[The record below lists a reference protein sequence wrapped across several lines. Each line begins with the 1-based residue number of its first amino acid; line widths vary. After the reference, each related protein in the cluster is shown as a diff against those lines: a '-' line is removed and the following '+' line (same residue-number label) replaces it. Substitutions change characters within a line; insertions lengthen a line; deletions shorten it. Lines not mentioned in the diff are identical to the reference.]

1 MPVDIDPKYLDAIP
15 LKGIGPEHLR
25 DRLILPAHLS
35 SSSFGLVGS
44 ISTIDPDDA
53 AAAGSTGLIADA
65 GHQHRFTTAA
75 PSALTKT
82 TTNTEGSGTDF
93 VRNDHGHS
101 TAALPWG
108 LLAAPTALTAN
119 SASTS
124 GTTELDLALDQTVTI
139 TSTRRVTLTFT
150 PRNLLGTVQQ
160 DLFEVRFRENG
171 TQVMAFRGQVH
182 EVTAH
187 IDMHTMTHT
196 YTPTSGSR
204 TFDVTL
210 IRVAGTGTAQIIA
223 GATFPAT
230 FTVMDPG
237 VP

>member
-1 MPVDIDPKYLDAIP
+1 MLFRSVVP
-15 LKGIGPEHLR
+15 LQP
-25 DRLILPAHLS
+25 S
-35 SSSFGLVGS
+35 QFGLVGN
-44 ISTIDPDDA
+44 ITAINPDDV

-65 GHQHRFTTAA
+65 GHEHAFTTVA
-75 PSALTKT
+75 PIALTKT
-82 TTNTEGSGTDF
+82 QTNTEGSATDHP
-93 VRNDHGHS
+93 RSDHGHS
-101 TAALPWG
+101 TENLPWG

-119 SASTS
+119 SSSTS
-124 GTTELDLALDQTVTI
+124 GTGELDLALDQTVTI
-139 TSTRRVTLTFT
+139 TSGRRVTLTFT

-160 DLFEVRFRENG
+160 DIFEIRFRENG
-171 TQVMAFRGQVH
+171 TQVAAFRGQVH

-187 IDMHTMTHT
+187 IDMGIMSHT

-210 IRVAGTGTAQIIA
+210 IRASGTGTGQVIA

-237 VP
+237 KP